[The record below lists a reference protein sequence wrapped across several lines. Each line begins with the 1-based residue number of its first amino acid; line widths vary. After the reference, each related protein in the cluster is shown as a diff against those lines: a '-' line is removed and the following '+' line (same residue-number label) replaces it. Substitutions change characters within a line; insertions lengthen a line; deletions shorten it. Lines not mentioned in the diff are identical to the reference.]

1 MPERPNIH
9 ALRIADAAR
18 GIRHVFVRDLELDAE
33 IGVHKHEKGRRQPI
47 RINVDLSVA
56 DDGKPLSDRLA
67 NVVDYERVVDG
78 IRKIIATGH
87 VKLVESLADRI
98 AALCLEDRRVD
109 KVRVRIEKLKAF
121 ADARS
126 VGVEIEREAPRRRS

>member
-9 ALRIADAAR
+9 ALRIADASR

-78 IRKIIATGH
+78 IRRIIATGH

-98 AALCLEDRRVD
+98 ASLCLEDRRVD

-126 VGVEIEREAPRRRS
+126 VGVEIEREAPRRRT